1 MNFLVDE
8 CLSPTIAAVLRNAGH
23 DAVHVSVLGMAGQ
36 SDDAVM
42 AAARVRN
49 CVVVSAD
56 TDFGELLA
64 RTNAPLPSVVLYRGR
79 EVAPTV
85 LAELLLANLD
95 QFDQALEHGAI
106 VVILDDRIR
115 VRALPLGTD
124 REQG

>member
-1 MNFLVDE
+1 M
-8 CLSPTIAAVLRNAGH
+8 
-23 DAVHVSVLGMAGQ
+23 
-36 SDDAVM
+36 
-42 AAARVRN
+42 
-49 CVVVSAD
+49 
-56 TDFGELLA
+56 
-64 RTNAPLPSVVLYRGR
+64 VLYRGR

-85 LAELLLANLD
+85 FAELLLANLD